1 MKISFKQFLEPTH
14 SWSINLNLAR
24 KMKELG
30 HQIHLCSTNGYNKFP
45 EYIKENIKCIN
56 CVDDKTRK
64 ESNCDLD
71 KDYDL
76 SISYTACFHWNDYL
90 SRGKTK
96 FAIYNIDGSLLPAG
110 FGKYHTYAD
119 KILPTSNTSKDTFIK
134 AGVPKDKLVVVPHCY
149 RDEYITRTNTISL
162 PTDRKIKILVN
173 LQQPHRR
180 KGVPSIL
187 ESWGKS
193 FTDKDDVVMI
203 AKVKIKKPEAPFEV
217 YFPDELKKFKAKY
230 PNHAPIVIF
239 EDFVDYI
246 SDLYRS
252 IDIVFSAS
260 HVEAF
265 LLPALEGIV
274 SKKIV
279 IATDG
284 DVCAGNVDYM
294 KHNVN
299 SLLIKSTKVRLPENF
314 QYWEA
319 QKMSAMMQPNTDHA
333 AELLRYAVSNYNELK
348 QKFDP
353 GMNEVIKNYSS
364 TAVTN
369 QILDIYKTCASR

>member
-1 MKISFKQFLEPTH
+1 MKVVYKSFLCGNH
-14 SWSINLNLAR
+14 SWSINLNIAR

-30 HQIHLCSTNGYNKFP
+30 HEVHLCSTNGHTYFP
-45 EYIKENIKCIN
+45 EDLKENIKCIN
-56 CVDDKTRK
+56 CEDDKTRN
-64 ESNCDLD
+64 ENSCSLD

-76 SISYTACFHWNDYL
+76 AISYTACFHWKDYL

-110 FGKYHTYAD
+110 FGKNHIFCD
-119 KILPTSNTSKDTFIK
+119 KVLPTSNTSKETFLK
-134 AGVPKDKLVVVPHCY
+134 AGVPNEKLVVVPHCY
-149 RDEYITRTNTISL
+149 RDEYITRTNTINL

-180 KGVPSIL
+180 KNVPGIL
-187 ESWGKS
+187 EAWGRS
-193 FTDKDDVVMI
+193 FTNKDDVVMI
-203 AKVKIKKPEAPFEV
+203 AKVKIKKPESPFEV

-230 PNHAPIVIF
+230 PNHAPIIVF

-260 HVEAF
+260 NVEAF

-279 IATDG
+279 IATG
-284 DVCAGNVDYM
+284 GEVCAGNVDYM

-299 SLLIKSTKVRLPENF
+299 SLLIKATKVRLPKEF
-314 QYWEA
+314 QYWNP
-319 QKMSAMMQPNTDHA
+319 QPLSAMMQPDIDHA

-364 TAVTN
+364 TAITN
-369 QILDIYKTCASR
+369 QILDLYNSCKNQ